1 MFGLG
6 GPELIVVGVIV
17 FLLFGAKR
25 LPDIGKGVGG
35 AIREFRNV
43 RKDLGGKE
51 DDVITKK
58 VKGHVKEQVI
68 RQIPGVRQA
77 MALKDTVDKIDSLGK
92 PAKDKKEEVR
102 S

>member
-6 GPELIVVGVIV
+6 GPELIVVGVVV

-25 LPDIGKGVGG
+25 LPEIGKGVGG

-43 RKDLGGKE
+43 RKDFVGKDG
-51 DDVITKK
+51 DDPITRK

-68 RQIPGVRQA
+68 RQIPLARQA
-77 MALKDTVDKIDSLGK
+77 MALKDTVDRIDSLGK
-92 PAKDKKEEVR
+92 PEKKENAK